1 MSEIKLSI
9 VLVTHNRPKL
19 LKRCIDAIRPLLNDE
34 RCEVIVVDDLG
45 LEETFRVVSSYQAN
59 NLSYISRKDKASL
72 ARSRNYGIAFSRGKL
87 ITFCDDDDTLEL
99 DWLYK
104 FLEISTIENN
114 TFFIGNYQRVVEDR
128 EKGIELSRMA
138 FQFTEKSLVQFLVV
152 NQFPVGTY
160 VMPNEFCKVRNFDE
174 ELQTHEDWEF
184 LFAAITKL
192 KVEFINSLACIIYD
206 DKSKENQMT
215 NYRRKYFKKDF
226 ETIYKKYRIEDINI
240 INAREKFIEGL

>member
-19 LKRCIDAIRPLLNDE
+19 LKRSIDAISPLLNDE
-34 RCEVIVVDDLG
+34 RFEIIVVDDLG
-45 LEETFRVVSSYQAN
+45 LVETFGVVSSYQAN

-104 FLEISTIENN
+104 FVEIPTHENN

-128 EKGIELSRMA
+128 EMGVELSRTTI
-138 FQFTEKSLVQFLVV
+138 QFTENSLVQFLVV

-160 VMPNEFCKVRNFDE
+160 VMPNEFCKSRNFDE

-184 LFAAITKL
+184 LFAAVTKL
-192 KVEFINSLACIIYD
+192 KVQIVNSKACTIFD
-206 DKSKENQMT
+206 DKAKDNQMT
-215 NYRRKYFKKDF
+215 NYRRKYFKQDF
-226 ETIYKKYRIEDINI
+226 ATIYERYRSNDVHVNE
-240 INAREKFIEGL
+240 ARSNFISRL